1 MALSEIE
8 LMHCMKA
15 LAQFMERR
23 RPPAHIRDQLDISY
37 RVAGHSVE
45 LLEIRPDWQDRT
57 KTMETPFAKA
67 TFVRTR
73 NHWKVFW
80 MRRTSNGTATNRIS
94 KSRASKHFSM
104 SSIEMNTAAFLAENV
119 APNLSLNPDARRRAC
134 GPSVVAPVSLVR

>member
-80 MRRTSNGTATNRIS
+80 MRRDLKWHGYEPNLQV
-94 KSRASKHFSM
+94 KSL
-104 SSIEMNTAAFLAENV
+104 EAFLNV
-119 APNLSLNPDARRRAC
+119 VDRDEYC
-134 GPSVVAPVSLVR
+134 CFFG